1 MMARAAAGSVL
12 LTRLTDDGQEAKGG
26 IADARQR
33 FRKRL
38 TVVALGRR
46 SLFRRCLF
54 RWCLF
59 LDCLLRWCLCAAPD
73 AAPYDLC
80 ACPDAA
86 PCDLCASPDAA
97 PSRVSGPQHLMLLSL
112 RLAFPCQMLPFPKSK
127 TLFDASSFA
136 LQFSHTCS
144 ISLVRELF

>member
-1 MMARAAAGSVL
+1 MTARAAAGSVL
-12 LTRLTDDGQEAKGG
+12 LTGVTDDGKEAKGG
-26 IADARQR
+26 SANAGQR

-38 TVVALGRR
+38 TVVALGRWC
-46 SLFRRCLF
+46 LFRWFLFLGCLF
-54 RWCLF
+54 RWC
-59 LDCLLRWCLCAAPD
+59 RSCLCADPD

-86 PCDLCASPDAA
+86 HGDPCADPGDA
-97 PSRVSGPQHLMLLSL
+97 PSRVSGPQHLMLLAL

-136 LQFSHTCS
+136 LQFFHTCS

>member
-1 MMARAAAGSVL
+1 MTARAAAGSVL
-12 LTRLTDDGQEAKGG
+12 LTGVTDDGKEAKGG
-26 IADARQR
+26 SANAGQR

-38 TVVALGRR
+38 TVVALGRW
-46 SLFRRCLF
+46 CLF

-59 LDCLLRWCLCAAPD
+59 LGCLFRWCRSCLCAAPD

-86 PCDLCASPDAA
+86 HGDPCADPGDA
-97 PSRVSGPQHLMLLSL
+97 PSRVSGPQHLMLLAL
-112 RLAFPCQMLPFPKSK
+112 RLAFPCQMLPFPKSR

-136 LQFSHTCS
+136 LQFFHTCS